1 MQNTNRFSTL
11 IKWIV
16 IGGDFLLLNALLYL
30 FVVLHPQTEHWDD
43 SQINIYIVVCNLALV
58 LSEVRF
64 YTIIHERVVS
74 SDNILRRVVM
84 LTVTQ
89 TILAYVIMKA
99 LEWHQPLGVLLFQQG
114 TVLFVLLLFLRFV
127 QRTIVKYYRQQGRNQ
142 RTMTFVGSDKELLLI
157 YDKLAKDPTMGYR
170 PLGYYAD
177 EPIADAPQEL
187 HRIGSLADLMEHL
200 DQPDRLQ
207 IGDELYVCLSRR
219 DRDTIRRL
227 SRFCDMNVK
236 RFFYV
241 PVSVDTLKI
250 GLHRELLGDMEV
262 YSTHESPL
270 MKPVNK
276 LLKRSFDVLLS
287 SLFLL
292 LTGLMFPF
300 IALIIRRQSP
310 GPIFFGQERTGVD
323 GKNFRLYKFRSMH
336 VNREADQVQATENDP
351 RKFAFG
357 NFMRKTNIDELPQFW
372 NVLKGDMSL
381 VGPRP
386 HMLAHT
392 EMYRAL
398 IDKYMVRH
406 FVKPGITG
414 WAQVTGYR
422 GETKEL
428 WQMEGRVERDIWYM
442 ENWSFWL
449 DIRIIWMTAKSIVVH
464 DKNAY

>member
-1 MQNTNRFSTL
+1 MRTQDRSSL
-11 IKWIV
+11 IKWVV
-16 IGGDFLLLNALLYL
+16 ILGD
-30 FVVLHPQTEHWDD
+30 FVVLNAWIYLLAAVHPQMMRWNDAMF
-43 SQINIYIVVCNLALV
+43 NMYIVICNLAMV

-74 SDNILRRVVM
+74 SDSILRRVVM

-89 TILAYVIMKA
+89 TVLAYVILKA
-99 LEWHQPLGVLLFQQG
+99 MDWPQPVSAVLFLQG
-114 TVLFVLLLFLRFV
+114 TALFILLMLLRFV
-127 QRTIVKYYRQQGRNQ
+127 QRTAIKRFRQRGRNQ

-157 YDKLAKDPTMGYR
+157 YDRLAKDPAMGYR
-170 PLGYYAD
+170 ALGYYAD
-177 EPIADAPQEL
+177 EPIKGAPQEL
-187 HRIGSLADLMEHL
+187 SLLGSMDELMSRL
-200 DQPDRLQ
+200 DQPEQLQ

-219 DRDTIRRL
+219 DRETIRRL

-236 RFFYV
+236 RFFFV

-250 GLHRELLGDMEV
+250 GLRRELLGDMEV
-262 YSTHESPL
+262 FSTHESPL
-270 MKPVNK
+270 MNPVNK
-276 LLKRSFDVLLS
+276 IIKRTFDIVLS
-287 SLFLL
+287 GLFLL
-292 LTGLMFPF
+292 LTGLLFPF
-300 IALIIRRQSP
+300 IALIIKWQSP
-310 GPIFFGQERTGVD
+310 GPIFFRQQRTGLD
-323 GKNFRLYKFRSMH
+323 GKNFWCYKFRSMH
-336 VNREADQVQATENDP
+336 VNKDADKVQATENDP

-357 NFMRKTNIDELPQFW
+357 NLMRKTNIDELPQFL

-392 EMYRAL
+392 EMYREL

-449 DIRIIWMTAKSIVVH
+449 DIRIIWMTAKSIIIH